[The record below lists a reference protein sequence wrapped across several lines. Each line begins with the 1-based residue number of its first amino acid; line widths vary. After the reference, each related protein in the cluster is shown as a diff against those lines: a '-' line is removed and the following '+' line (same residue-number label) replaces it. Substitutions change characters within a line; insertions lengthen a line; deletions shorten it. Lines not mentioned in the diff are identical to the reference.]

1 MITKE
6 QYECFVAIRNTGEIN
21 MFDLEGVIAMSNEVL
36 DKEAVLYIYENW
48 NKLKEEDEDYS
59 EDDEGK

>member
-1 MITKE
+1 
-6 QYECFVAIRNTGEIN
+6 
-21 MFDLEGVIAMSNEVL
+21 MFDLEGVIALSNEVL

>member
-21 MFDLEGVIAMSNEVL
+21 MFDLQGVIEMSNDVL

-48 NKLKEEDEDYS
+48 NKLQEEDEDYT

>member
-21 MFDLEGVIAMSNEVL
+21 MFDLQGVIEMSNDVL

-48 NKLKEEDEDYS
+48 NKLQEEDEDYS